1 MKVYIILS
9 QIVKLM
15 VNIALPLDPTHTKL
29 FVKYLQSL
37 LVQNYAISEAELCL
51 VSKKNSFSVQA
62 FPKYFKSDSK
72 KG

>member
-51 VSKKNSFSVQA
+51 VSKKN
-62 FPKYFKSDSK
+62 
-72 KG
+72 